1 MLAASYDAV
10 TMLFHDLRG
19 SCSVYRLLAHGMLT
33 VTVLRWYKRLHASML
48 PVVPNAKNLH

>member
-10 TMLFHDLRG
+10 TMLFHDLRS

-48 PVVPNAKNLH
+48 LVMPNAENLH